1 MSDIIDLT
9 QGKRQTLYA
18 VLLYIN
24 VVAAAVIKLLL
35 RCWREMFHFYFPV
48 NIVKLLSVFNT
59 FWQTS
64 TWWICNKTAA
74 VFSTSWWIFL

>member
-35 RCWREMFHFYFPV
+35 RC
-48 NIVKLLSVFNT
+48 
-59 FWQTS
+59 
-64 TWWICNKTAA
+64 
-74 VFSTSWWIFL
+74 